1 MKTFAIMVAAM
12 VLIAMPV
19 SVQWTQNRPALTLD
33 KADAIIGRPAT
44 PRSVAGAHRRGYRA
58 ARRCA
63 YYRGGYCVRW
73 Y

>member
-1 MKTFAIMVAAM
+1 MKTFYIMLGALF
-12 VLIAMPV
+12 LIALPV
-19 SVQWTQNRPALTLD
+19 SVQWTQDRPTVTID
-33 KADAIIGRPAT
+33 KANAIIGRPAT
-44 PRSVAGAHRRGYRA
+44 PRSVAGVHRRAYRA